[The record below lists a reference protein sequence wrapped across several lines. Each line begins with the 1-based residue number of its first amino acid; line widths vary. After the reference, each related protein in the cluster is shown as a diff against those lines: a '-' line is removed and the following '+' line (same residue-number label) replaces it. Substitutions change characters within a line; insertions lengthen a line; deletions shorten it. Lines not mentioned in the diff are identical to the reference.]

1 MFHISLSLIL
11 SLLIYQSFQT
21 SVSPFRNR
29 INIRSLEL
37 EQRRQH
43 TNATGLWHHH
53 LAACSKSCSQ
63 PTACTWPARNEVT
76 KAAPS
81 IPRPPKAALS
91 QSSDSV
97 TVREGLRFLLAIW
110 QIKDQQLCW
119 CSPPPSWTASKIPEE
134 KWTNFIEIR
143 YKNHNKTQKSWSCQ
157 HRHHHR
163 WRTHPISTELSS
175 SYLNMSLGH
184 YQVPQLTA
192 PAISQQLLLKAWKRN
207 LWHQTTAWDCSWT
220 SKSRE
225 HRCLRTVLPL
235 HQCLLKAQTKDEK
248 HLLKSYCN
256 ES

>member
-1 MFHISLSLIL
+1 MPRACGTTTLLLVPKAVLSPQPAPDQQGMK
-11 SLLIYQSFQT
+11 S
-21 SVSPFRNR
+21 
-29 INIRSLEL
+29 
-37 EQRRQH
+37 RRQH
-43 TNATGLWHHH
+43 QASLVRQKLRYH
-53 LAACSKSCSQ
+53 
-63 PTACTWPARNEVT
+63 
-76 KAAPS
+76 KA
-81 IPRPPKAALS
+81 
-91 QSSDSV
+91 QTV

-163 WRTHPISTELSS
+163 WRTRPISTELSS